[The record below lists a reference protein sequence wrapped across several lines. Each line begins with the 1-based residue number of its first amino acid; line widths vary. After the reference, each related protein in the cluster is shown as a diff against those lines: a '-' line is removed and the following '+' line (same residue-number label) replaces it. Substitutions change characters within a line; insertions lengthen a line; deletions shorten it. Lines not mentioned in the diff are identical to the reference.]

1 MAPRRDRYVAA
12 WLTANGVPGGGAG
25 WVGGAEDRRLR
36 AGAGILSS
44 MSSGSPSEEE
54 EKPPISKE
62 DSSFLDLDAHDS
74 GDDVGDTELRH
85 LEISLF

>member
-1 MAPRRDRYVAA
+1 MEPSGSHE
-12 WLTANGVPGGGAG
+12 LMKSILH
-25 WVGGAEDRRLR
+25 ESLR